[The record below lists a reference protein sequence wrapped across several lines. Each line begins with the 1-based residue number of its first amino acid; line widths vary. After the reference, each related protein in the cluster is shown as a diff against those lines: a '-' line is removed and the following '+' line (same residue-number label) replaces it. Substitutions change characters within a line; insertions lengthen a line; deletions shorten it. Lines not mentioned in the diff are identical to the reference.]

1 MADEIMQ
8 GNMDAVTL
16 KDFVEGCRT
25 KGTGNAYRVGIID
38 FLTVIYG
45 KRRAGRKCTDEEYE
59 EYNSLSLRYLSEKR
73 NTARDIVAL
82 IKWMQDTEKPP
93 KSIAV
98 RVTGVREWLKQNDIS
113 LSDKEKSNIRRI
125 MPRKV
130 RPQTRFDFFNYER
143 LQAVLSH
150 LDIRMQALTLVIA
163 SSGARVSE
171 ILNARTSDMHDDIRP
186 VSIYIRKT
194 KTSEPRTVFITDEAY
209 EALRAWFKVRGE
221 YLRQAGE
228 RAKSLNVEKERED
241 PRLFPFK
248 LTVIY
253 RAWHRAL
260 RKAGLLEKDAE
271 TGRNALTVHRLRAWN
286 RDRVSSV
293 IGPDYAEIFL
303 GHIDQYGNTYKDA
316 TEPTLRE
323 KYRLCQ
329 EALTIK
335 DTERVKHDLKTQGE
349 KVLELEQEKEKL
361 NTQVREQGARLKQ
374 IEDARSAAAIAEQG
388 FVSHAGD
395 QAFIDAVA
403 RRMLELQKRSKKN

>member
-1 MADEIMQ
+1 
-8 GNMDAVTL
+8 MDAVTL

-25 KGTGNAYRVGIID
+25 RGTGNAYRVGIID

-82 IKWMQDTEKPP
+82 VKWMQDTEKPP

-125 MPRKV
+125 MPRKI
-130 RPQTRFDFFNYER
+130 RPQTRFDFFDYEK

-150 LDIRMQALTLVIA
+150 LDIRMQALTLCLA
-163 SSGARVSE
+163 ASGARVSE
-171 ILNARTSDMHDDIRP
+171 ILNARTSDLHDDKHP

-194 KTSEPRTVFITDEAY
+194 KTAEPRTVYITDEAY

-221 YLRQAGE
+221 YMRQAGE
-228 RAKSLNVEKERED
+228 RAKALKVEKERED

-260 RKAGLLEKDAE
+260 RKAGLLEKDTE
-271 TGRNALTVHRLRAWN
+271 TGRNSLTVHRLRAWN

-323 KYRLCQ
+323 KYLLCQ
-329 EALTIK
+329 EVLTVGNAKRLKADMKVQATKI
-335 DTERVKHDLKTQGE
+335 EDLE
-349 KVLELEQEKEKL
+349 EENHELRGRLEKL
-361 NTQVREQGARLKQ
+361 ERMNEGLSDMATESDSGAMGIARAVLSPSEIRAIVRQ
-374 IEDARSAAAIAEQG
+374 
-388 FVSHAGD
+388 
-395 QAFIDAVA
+395 
-403 RRMLELQKRSKKN
+403 ELGKMATEE